1 MDNPKRYRQSN
12 QRITV
17 PSGDLLGVVKRLLA
31 EGNVRRLVIRKP
43 DGTPVMDI
51 PLTAGVAVG
60 GALTLMAPLLAAIG
74 AIAAL
79 VTKVEVDI
87 VRDDFGDD

>member
-1 MDNPKRYRQSN
+1 MDDPNRYRH
-12 QRITV
+12 QRVTIPTD
-17 PSGDLLGVVKRLLA
+17 DLKGFVKRILA

-87 VRDDFGDD
+87 VRDDFGND